1 MLQFGVMLLADLPVK
16 RLLELAR
23 RSEEAGFD
31 YFWLN
36 DCDILFESPWPTL
49 ALVAEHT
56 ERIKIG
62 PLVTNPVTRD
72 WTVTA
77 GLFAT
82 LNEIA
87 GGRMVCGVGRG
98 DATVRLLGKRP
109 ASVAEFGRFIQF
121 VRELVGGRE
130 VSVGKQTLRIEW
142 IPGWEMEMWGA
153 GYGPKALEVVGRT
166 CDGFVIQAGDP
177 SLVAWTNRFVREAA
191 KANGRPTDAVRVM
204 VGAPAYVTDDADH
217 AHDQTR
223 WFGGVVA
230 NHIAELADRYGEL
243 VPADLTSIFAGR
255 EEYEFAVKG
264 ASGHAAAKYITNE
277 TNDRFALI
285 GPVDRHLDK
294 LQKLRDV
301 GADMFTLYL
310 NHDGI
315 DQTLD
320 AYAEHVLPEMS

>member
-1 MLQFGVMLLADLPVK
+1 MQFGVMLLADLPVK
-16 RLLELAR
+16 RLLDLAK
-23 RSEEAGFD
+23 RSEEVGFD

-36 DCDILFESPWPTL
+36 DCDILFENPWPTF
-49 ALVAEHT
+49 ALIAEHT

-72 WTVTA
+72 WTVTG

-98 DATVRLLGKRP
+98 DATVRLLGKP
-109 ASVAEFGRFIQF
+109 PSSVAEFERFIQV
-121 VRELVGGRE
+121 VRDLVGGRE
-130 VSVGKQTLRIEW
+130 VSLGEQALRIEW
-142 IPGWEMEMWGA
+142 TPGWEMEMWGA

-166 CDGFVIQAGDP
+166 CNGFVIQAGDP
-177 SLVAWTNRFVREAA
+177 SMVAWTSGFVREAA
-191 KANGRPTDAVRVM
+191 KANRRSRDAVRVM
-204 VGAPAYVTDDADH
+204 VGAPAYVTDDVDH

-230 NHIAELADRYGEL
+230 NHIAELAERYEGL
-243 VPADLTSIFAGR
+243 IPADLTSIFAGR
-255 EEYEFAVKG
+255 DEYEFAVRG
-264 ASGHAAAKYITNE
+264 ASGHTAAEYITNE

-285 GPVDRHLDK
+285 GPVDRHLS
-294 LQKLRDV
+294 KLRKLREV
-301 GADMFTLYL
+301 GADVFTLYL

-320 AYAEHVLPEMS
+320 AYAESVLPEMK